1 MTRCRDCGVPFDIA
15 DLDDNLLCRACAI
28 IAEDDSFTE
37 ADDYNDA
44 AFEEDMLDDFIVFHN
59 EDWT

>member
-28 IAEDDSFTE
+28 IAEDDSFT
-37 ADDYNDA
+37 DDDEYDD
-44 AFEEDMLDDFIVFHN
+44 DMALDDFIVFP
-59 EDWT
+59 EDWINN